1 MSSKNNFRFHSK
13 NIFLTFSQCNYPLK
27 DFRDNIEKFFGSNLE
42 KGVVSQEKHKDGG
55 LHLHAAICLH
65 QQVTSRS
72 KELFDTLVD
81 PPHHPNIQGRF
92 TGGMLKAFDYV
103 MKEGNFLP
111 LNEKSFD
118 LKEFLKLSKEKKN
131 SRAALIVKEFDE
143 APVEDVMEN
152 NKDFMLLHGKQVRD
166 YVAWRQERERRLKFA
181 KAQAQKVFVVP
192 APGYFNAWNNE
203 IASWLTTN
211 LRQKRKHRQKQLWI
225 QGPGG
230 IGKTTLVTMMEEIYS
245 LSIYRWPKDER
256 WWDLYGDG
264 QYDLIVLDEFRS
276 QKMIT
281 ELNPILSGDPTT
293 LSRRGMSPIT
303 KRDILPVIVMSNYTP
318 EECFPSANEHGKLEP
333 LLDRITVVKCEGP
346 IRIVEGRSAE
356 DFATC
361 NASFDWPEDDL
372 PPPLGP
378 ISVLTDDY
386 SEIFPETP
394 PEYEVLDDP
403 PVIGDDEPTTS
414 ITIPE
419 TYANL
424 GYPIEPLLR
433 KSVAGIPYTSADFER
448 NNDPHYFDKISRSSR
463 AAMLAARNI

>member
-1 MSSKNNFRFHSK
+1 M
-13 NIFLTFSQCNYPLK
+13 
-27 DFRDNIEKFFGSNLE
+27 
-42 KGVVSQEKHKDGG
+42 
-55 LHLHAAICLH
+55 
-65 QQVTSRS
+65 
-72 KELFDTLVD
+72 
-81 PPHHPNIQGRF
+81 
-92 TGGMLKAFDYV
+92 
-103 MKEGNFLP
+103 P

-346 IRIVEGRSAE
+346 IRIIEGRETE
-356 DFATC
+356 DFATSC
-361 NASFDWPEDDL
+361 STTFDWPDDDL

-378 ISVLTDDY
+378 IMTLTDDY

-403 PVIGDDEPTTS
+403 PVSAMDFARNCTPEDYIRPAQTAKITGVHPTDWTA
-414 ITIPE
+414 TE
-419 TYANL
+419 
-424 GYPIEPLLR
+424 LLR

>member
-1 MSSKNNFRFHSK
+1 
-13 NIFLTFSQCNYPLK
+13 
-27 DFRDNIEKFFGSNLE
+27 
-42 KGVVSQEKHKDGG
+42 
-55 LHLHAAICLH
+55 
-65 QQVTSRS
+65 
-72 KELFDTLVD
+72 
-81 PPHHPNIQGRF
+81 
-92 TGGMLKAFDYV
+92 
-103 MKEGNFLP
+103 
-111 LNEKSFD
+111 
-118 LKEFLKLSKEKKN
+118 
-131 SRAALIVKEFDE
+131 
-143 APVEDVMEN
+143 
-152 NKDFMLLHGKQVRD
+152 
-166 YVAWRQERERRLKFA
+166 
-181 KAQAQKVFVVP
+181 
-192 APGYFNAWNNE
+192 
-203 IASWLTTN
+203 
-211 LRQKRKHRQKQLWI
+211 
-225 QGPGG
+225 
-230 IGKTTLVTMMEEIYS
+230 MMEEIYS

-346 IRIVEGRSAE
+346 IRIVEGKDVE

-361 NASFDWPEDDL
+361 SSENFWPDDDL

-378 ISVLTDDY
+378 IMTLTDDY

-394 PEYEVLDDP
+394 PEYEVLVDDDNTPCSTKSVGLPIASIEWPVPIGP
-403 PVIGDDEPTTS
+403 PAQSP
-414 ITIPE
+414 
-419 TYANL
+419 
-424 GYPIEPLLR
+424 YPIEPLLR